1 MRYGGNANS
10 PFFDGVVE
18 EVDDPLFLGRV
29 RVRVFGEHPAQKQK
43 SETIGIPVEELPWM
57 VPIQNITSAAVSG
70 VGFSPTGI
78 VRGSFVFGVWRD
90 KWHQDGVILGTYAGQ
105 YVEKPDT
112 QKGFCDPFGE
122 YPRYVGNDVNV
133 LARGGVEGRTSS
145 SVVIRDANSSLA
157 VNPDDRPLDEI
168 PEDNRPD
175 TGGFT
180 IETMIKQDEGIRL
193 TWYYD
198 VKGYTIGIGHFFLTA
213 PQGTDPA
220 VVNAALSKQIGRTV
234 TGVPGSIT
242 AEEAGVL
249 FQQDL
254 AKVHRDIQNNSKVRE
269 VYHDLN
275 RPRQM
280 AIENMCFQMGVGG
293 VAKFTNALAAMKSQD
308 WQTAYN
314 ELRNSTWANQTP
326 GRSSRVSKIVLTGN
340 LESYGVMVPDP
351 EGRSLSAAYN
361 AVVLQASNPEDPF
374 VPGDTRVMFEEPK
387 SAYAAEY
394 PYNMVFESRSGH
406 IQEFDDT
413 PGFERYNRVHP
424 AGTYEEIRPDGSR
437 VVKIMGDDYQIVMQ
451 GRKLNVKGN
460 LQVVVEGDAFIYN
473 MGNVQQTVD
482 GNVTEF
488 VRGNVN
494 QTVEGEYV
502 GRVKGNAELTVEKD
516 ATINVDQNLMA
527 NVKQNATVNVTED
540 ATVTAKNAMMD
551 IEQDFDLN
559 ANNITM
565 VARQNT
571 LIDSGSLTKI
581 TGGTVQVG

>member
-1 MRYGGNANS
+1 MKYGGNKYS
-10 PFFDGVVE
+10 PFFEGVVE
-18 EVDDPLFLGRV
+18 NVDDPRLLGRV
-29 RVRVFGEHPAQKQK
+29 QVRVFGEHPAQKQK

-57 VPIQNITSAAVSG
+57 MPIQDIRSAAISG

-78 VRGSFVFGVWRD
+78 TRGSFVIGYWRD
-90 KWHQDGVILGTYAGQ
+90 KWHQDGVILGTFAGE
-105 YVEKPDT
+105 YREKPDT

-133 LARGGVEGRTSS
+133 LARGGAEGRGSS
-145 SVVIRDANSSLA
+145 SVTIRDANSSLA

-180 IETMIKQDEGIRL
+180 IETMLKQDEGIR
-193 TWYYD
+193 TKWYID
-198 VKGYTIGIGHFFLTA
+198 SEGYPTIGIGHFLIMEKTRDTA
-213 PQGTDPA
+213 KI
-220 VVNAALSKQIGRTV
+220 NAAISKAVGREV
-234 TGVPGSIT
+234 TNGTIT
-242 AEEAGVL
+242 AEEVSTL
-249 FQQDL
+249 FAQDL
-254 AKVHRDIQNNSKVRE
+254 AKVRQGISNTSNVRE
-269 VYHDLN
+269 VYVTLN

-293 VAKFTNALAAMKSQD
+293 VAKFTNALAAMKRQD

-340 LESYGVMVPDP
+340 LESYGVQVPDP

-387 SAYAAEY
+387 SAYNAEY

-424 AGTYEEIRPDGSR
+424 AGSYEEIRPDGTR
-437 VVKIMGDDYQIVMQ
+437 VVKIVGDDYQIVMQ

-460 LQVVVEGDAFIYN
+460 LQVVIEGDAFIYN

-494 QTVEGEYV
+494 QTVEGEYL
-502 GRVKGNAELTVEKD
+502 GLIKGNAELTVEKD
-516 ATINVDQNLMA
+516 VTVNVNQNLMA
-527 NVKQNATVNVTED
+527 NVKQNATVAVTED
-540 ATVTAKNAMMD
+540 ATITAKNALID
-551 IEQDFDLN
+551 IEQDLDIGARN
-559 ANNITM
+559 INMRASNNTF
-565 VARQNT
+565 
-571 LIDSGSLTKI
+571 IDSGALTKI